1 MAYSNVGT
9 PVFYID
15 NYLYH
20 KTVSGYTLEGGISSW
35 GAGTLTES
43 YHGLD
48 CANQKDLNN
57 PYSFDMPVDF
67 SNYNFQG
74 SDNMSFYLAFLN
86 HSLREIE
93 LTQSGLDYNADI
105 TINDISVS
113 ELNPTDVFNFGISGT
128 SILPRNGSSI
138 LTLDNVSGQNIQIS
152 LSSNELTDLINSFKI
167 GSISCGVKYKMPYS
181 PDLNVNMS
189 IDFDGITNMSTSG
202 GNTITNINYS
212 GNPFWYS
219 YLSDNESIVKTN
231 PFEVW
236 EDSTDIQFGA
246 IRNGRRTWTLSF
258 SFIADNDLFSSNQRG
273 TKYTNHPSDSTYEDS
288 DLSTGTQNADNT
300 LAYDI
305 ETDDS
310 FYAQVWN
317 KTLGGGL
324 PFIFQPDSNNTDEFY
339 ICRFESNTLSVEQT
353 AYKSYSMSVKIVES
367 W

>member
-20 KTVSGYTLEGGISSW
+20 KTVSGYTLGGGTSSW
-35 GAGTLTES
+35 GAGELTES

-48 CANQKDLNN
+48 CANQKDLMN

-67 SNYNFQG
+67 SDYNFSG
-74 SDNMSFYLAFLN
+74 SENMSFYLAFLN
-86 HSLREIE
+86 HSLRETEIS
-93 LTQSGLDYNADI
+93 QAGAYNADI
-105 TINDISVS
+105 FVEDTPID

-138 LTLDNVSGQNIQIS
+138 LTSNEVTGKNIEIS
-152 LSSNELTDLINSFKI
+152 LSANEVTDLISSFKL
-167 GSISCGVKYKMPYS
+167 GSISCGIKYKMPYS

-202 GNTITNINYS
+202 GNTISNINYS
-212 GNPFWYS
+212 GAPLWYS
-219 YLSDNESIVKTN
+219 YLSDNSTIVGTN
-231 PFEVW
+231 QFETW
-236 EDSTDIQFGA
+236 EDSTDVQFGA
-246 IRNGRRTWTLSF
+246 RRNGRKTWTLSF
-258 SFIADNDLFSSNQRG
+258 SFIADNDLFSSNQRA
-273 TKYTNHPSDSTYEDS
+273 TKYTNHPSDSTYEDN
-288 DLSTGTQNADNT
+288 DLSTGEQSEDNDF
-300 LAYDI
+300 AYNI

-324 PFIFQPDSNNTDEFY
+324 PFIFQPDSNNNDDFY
-339 ICRFESNTLSVEQT
+339 ICRFDSNTLSVEQV
-353 AYKSYSMSVKIVES
+353 AYKAYNMSVTIVES